1 MEELNWEPILN
12 ACEIGVSVK
21 NQVVTL
27 SGTLETYSKK
37 LAAETAAKRVSGVKA
52 VALDIEVRPSSIGKR
67 NDTEIA
73 HAVVNALRWNSQVPD
88 EKIKTKVED
97 GWVTLEGE
105 LEWEFQKTAAY
116 KAVEDLLGVKG
127 VINNLKLVSKIKP
140 ADIKLKITSALERSA
155 TLDAERISVETIGN
169 KVILKGSVRSWAE
182 KKDAEHAA
190 FAAPGVTEVTN
201 ELLISSEVPVY

>member
-1 MEELNWEPILN
+1 MKTDSQIQKDVMEELNWEPILN

-52 VALDIEVRPSSIGKR
+52 VAMDIEVRPSSIGKR

-73 HAVVNALRWNSQVPD
+73 QAVVNALRWNSQVPD

-97 GWVTLEGE
+97 GWVTLEG
-105 LEWEFQKTAAY
+105 
-116 KAVEDLLGVKG
+116 
-127 VINNLKLVSKIKP
+127 
-140 ADIKLKITSALERSA
+140 
-155 TLDAERISVETIGN
+155 
-169 KVILKGSVRSWAE
+169 
-182 KKDAEHAA
+182 
-190 FAAPGVTEVTN
+190 
-201 ELLISSEVPVY
+201 